1 MSLGEA
7 SHLLGVSPGTV
18 RRWSDAGRLQVFT
31 TPGGH
36 RRFHRPTLES
46 LLPSARATRSSLL
59 RSGMTPAR
67 LARAYRHKLP
77 AASRQLA
84 WIGTL
89 TDEQRDWFRVHGR
102 RMAALLLAHLDAP
115 DATSAADSLREVA
128 AEAAAYGRIAA
139 ELGLSPGHSVE
150 GILEFRRPFLH
161 ELGLVAR
168 RRGFDATETTEIVE
182 KAERAMDHL
191 LVAAITAQSAARVGA
206 GPRHPRLSSG
216 GDA

>member
-1 MSLGEA
+1 M
-7 SHLLGVSPGTV
+7 
-18 RRWSDAGRLQVFT
+18 

-36 RRFHRPTLES
+36 RRFHRPTLER
-46 LLPSARATRSSLL
+46 LLPAGRAPRSSLA

-67 LARAYRHKLP
+67 VARAYRHELG

-102 RMAALLLAHLDAP
+102 RMAELLLAHLDAP
-115 DATSAADSLREVA
+115 DVSTAGHSLEEVT
-128 AEAAAYGRIAA
+128 AEAAAYGRMSAD
-139 ELGLSPGHSVE
+139 LGISLGHAVE

-168 RRGFDATETTEIVE
+168 RRGFDATETTEIIE
-182 KAERAMDHL
+182 KAERAMDRL
-191 LVAAITAQSAARVGA
+191 LVAAITAQSAARTA
-206 GPRHPRLSSG
+206 NGPRNATRSG